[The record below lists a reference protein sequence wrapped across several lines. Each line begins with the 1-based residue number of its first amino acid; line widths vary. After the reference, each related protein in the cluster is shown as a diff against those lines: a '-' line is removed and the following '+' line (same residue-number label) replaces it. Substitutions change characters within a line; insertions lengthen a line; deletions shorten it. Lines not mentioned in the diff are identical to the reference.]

1 MSIDSNEVQQ
11 LFSSIVHLV
20 NNYGY
25 QERQAPATSRN
36 KCRWTTW
43 AESQTTTEDFSS
55 CISRVQEMGGSSFRR
70 GFLLCAT
77 NDCLAARVPAA
88 IL

>member
-25 QERQAPATSRN
+25 QVRQAPATSRN
-36 KCRWTTW
+36 ERRWTT
-43 AESQTTTEDFSS
+43 
-55 CISRVQEMGGSSFRR
+55 
-70 GFLLCAT
+70 
-77 NDCLAARVPAA
+77 
-88 IL
+88 

>member
-25 QERQAPATSRN
+25 QERQTPTASRN
-36 KCRWTTW
+36 ECRWTT
-43 AESQTTTEDFSS
+43 
-55 CISRVQEMGGSSFRR
+55 
-70 GFLLCAT
+70 
-77 NDCLAARVPAA
+77 
-88 IL
+88 

>member
-36 KCRWTTW
+36 KCRWTT
-43 AESQTTTEDFSS
+43 
-55 CISRVQEMGGSSFRR
+55 
-70 GFLLCAT
+70 
-77 NDCLAARVPAA
+77 
-88 IL
+88 